1 MAWNNGFPAT
11 YQPMGFP
18 QYQPPVYQTQPV
30 QSAQQPIQANSRMVE
45 VIPVDTEENAA
56 GWPVGVGS
64 TQMMIAKDDSF
75 IAFKSVSVNGQT
87 EFAVYD
93 KRPPAPPAPVF
104 DPKVYVRR
112 DEVETLISAAL
123 AAQSMPK
130 RSKKEAED
138 Q

>member
-11 YQPMGFP
+11 YQPMGVP
-18 QYQPPVYQTQPV
+18 QYQPPVYQAQPV
-30 QSAQQPIQANSRMVE
+30 QAPVQTNSRMVE

-56 GWPVGVGS
+56 GWPVGVGA

-75 IAFKSVSVNGQT
+75 IAFKTVSVNGQT

-112 DEVETLISAAL
+112 DEVETLIAAAL
-123 AAQSMPK
+123 AAQAIPQ
-130 RSKKEAED
+130 RTKKEAVAE
-138 Q
+138 